1 MDISLDSLQ
10 KMSIVIFHN
19 VKHLKVGAFLILRVM
34 VLDVK
39 LNLQETDYGNFLADE
54 VSFIIEILMFSRL
67 LQFNLVPF
75 ANVL

>member
-10 KMSIVIFHN
+10 IMSTVIFHN
-19 VKHLKVGAFLILRVM
+19 VKHLKVGAFLIFSVM

-54 VSFIIEILMFSRL
+54 VSYMLEIIMFS
-67 LQFNLVPF
+67 
-75 ANVL
+75 

>member
-1 MDISLDSLQ
+1 MDLRLDSLPR
-10 KMSIVIFHN
+10 MSIVIFHN

-54 VSFIIEILMFSRL
+54 VSFIIEILMFL
-67 LQFNLVPF
+67 
-75 ANVL
+75 

>member
-10 KMSIVIFHN
+10 RMSIVIFHN

>member
-10 KMSIVIFHN
+10 RMSIVIFHN

-54 VSFIIEILMFSRL
+54 VSFISEILMFSRL

>member
-10 KMSIVIFHN
+10 RMSIVIFHN
-19 VKHLKVGAFLILRVM
+19 VKLLKVGAFLILRVM

>member
-10 KMSIVIFHN
+10 RMSIVIFHN
-19 VKHLKVGAFLILRVM
+19 VRHLKVGAFLILRVM